1 MEPVKRDL
9 EKLKKEM
16 EMLKAAVSH
25 LTDGHSATGA
35 KTPPSAPVRE
45 PHPDPTLN
53 RIMETLNRTIEQE
66 NRTGSITYL
75 GVFASGGRQSNWIRS
90 AVSTDDLIAL
100 AEDGTAEAIL
110 RCIGNQDRLTLLLA
124 LMRKPMNVAAMVE
137 SCGFRTTGQVYHH
150 LRPLLAADLVYE
162 EEHGERGVYADRPYR
177 VQGIIMLLAGVA
189 DLMDATYSRGSFTL
203 PGEAPPME

>member
-1 MEPVKRDL
+1 METVKQEL
-9 EKLKKEM
+9 ENLKKEM

-75 GVFASGGRQSNWIRS
+75 GVFASAGRRRHGRSDSALHRESGQAYAAACAYAQADERRRNGGKLRLPYNRAGVPSS
-90 AVSTDDLIAL
+90 AAAVS
-100 AEDGTAEAIL
+100 G
-110 RCIGNQDRLTLLLA
+110 R
-124 LMRKPMNVAAMVE
+124 
-137 SCGFRTTGQVYHH
+137 S
-150 LRPLLAADLVYE
+150 
-162 EEHGERGVYADRPYR
+162 GV
-177 VQGIIMLLAGVA
+177 
-189 DLMDATYSRGSFTL
+189 
-203 PGEAPPME
+203 